1 MTAWI
6 LSSCALIAAI
16 MLLRRLLRGRMDPRL
31 TYALW
36 LLVALR
42 VLIPT
47 SLFTA
52 PVSVSGLAERSGVTE
67 AVETVREA
75 VTPKQTLVGSL
86 PENSGVTLDEYADSF
101 NSSGIHVYDV
111 APFTDTELSE
121 IRKENP
127 AFYTDTAN
135 QPLKITAELIIG
147 NLTFWRWVYAAGA
160 FVVFL
165 VLLRCNLKFY
175 ARLRRSRRL
184 YEGELPVSC
193 SLPVYVASG
202 LPSPCLFGLIHP
214 AIYLNDAALGSGHL
228 DHVLV
233 HELTH
238 RRHLDHWW
246 ALVRCACL
254 AVQWF
259 NPLVWIAAGLSRQDC
274 ETACDASAIR
284 RLGEPERLS
293 YGRTLVGMIAA
304 GSRRPSALLET
315 ATTMTGS
322 VSSIR
327 ERVTLIAKKPRMTA
341 VTLVS
346 VLLIAALA
354 VGCTFGGTKPSE
366 PSGGTPDA
374 PTETPDVSAFDS
386 APLFDLPES
395 LRDKV
400 TVVKGEADQYGV
412 TLASYYMT
420 ADYDPDSDDD
430 SWGRL
435 CYVRQLTDGQFEDAY
450 LSSCL
455 GISQRFPGR
464 DGQFFYEVCSP
475 SDVPFSDSVYA
486 ELEGVYDILYG
497 WLDGIFAADPAISP
511 IDLSATPFVDDF
523 SYGGNHMDVTIYPYN
538 DPENPDAKTW
548 TLVLS
553 QPVTQGEGGIW
564 CAERLYYGGT
574 DTEPHYI
581 LPDTDLTAAE
591 YYAQLQAQADGG
603 QAVDCST
610 AALSPDDVT
619 ARYFTDRLNSYSA
632 AYSDVYSADKGASR
646 ADGMGAAITGAN
658 SGSFTPADQAKNLYA
673 AIVGTTSD
681 LDFTIEVDDGGVTKV
696 SFSGAAPGDSGGWC
710 TNYAGNYLAGFD
722 WNTVFSDRAP
732 SGSSLTMT
740 SADGQ
745 TWLRCWSDSNL
756 VLLHQDGADSW
767 MTAAPP
773 SGPDSSR
780 TVYQTLLGIA
790 ETVLREQVFDVAVP
804 ENDASDGPTTEVGVL
819 LAYTRQVVE
828 NLKALPRW
836 VQCKPLDAAV
846 KSVTVTQYYFGSA
859 CPNFCS
865 TYALYL
871 DVGDPMSA
879 RAGEWQAG
887 AGLDTETE
895 GDYAGW
901 SVWYI
906 GSDFYYDAASRT
918 YRCGGRYTGGESLT
932 FPRALEDATLEE
944 LLDDLNFTSSG
955 NDHDNRIPRIIFE
968 RFSLRE
974 LNAALLAYHPDEPW
988 RANTIA
994 KSLGTFLSRETGS
1007 DIPAYNTVYA
1017 ALDRRFR
1024 PYLEEGSKETPPESV
1039 TYYAADY
1046 S

>member
-36 LLVALR
+36 LLAALR
-42 VLIPT
+42 VLIPAP
-47 SLFTA
+47 LFAA
-52 PVSVSGLAERSGVTE
+52 PVSVSALAERSGVTE
-67 AVETVREA
+67 AVETVRYSTER
-75 VTPKQTLVGSL
+75 QT
-86 PENSGVTLDEYADSF
+86 A
-101 NSSGIHVYDV
+101 
-111 APFTDTELSE
+111 
-121 IRKENP
+121 
-127 AFYTDTAN
+127 
-135 QPLKITAELIIG
+135 
-147 NLTFWRWVYAAGA
+147 YAAGTPSGSEA
-160 FVVFL
+160 QLPAALQEPRDWGWNVTDVHLDSSRAATAQEAGSSAGADPYTRLDVTVTHDRFAVLRVVWYAGMGLTAAWFL
-165 VLLRCNLKFY
+165 FANLRFAL
-175 ARLRRSRRL
+175 RLRRSRRP

-193 SLPVYVASG
+193 PLPVYVVSG

-214 AIYLNDAALGSGHL
+214 AIYLSDAALRSGHL

-246 ALVRCACL
+246 ALARCACL

-304 GSRRPSALLET
+304 GSRRPSVLLET

-354 VGCTFGGTKPSE
+354 VGCTFGGAKPSE

-374 PTETPDVSAFDS
+374 VEFDP

-420 ADYDPDSDDD
+420 ADYDPDSDND

-475 SDVPFSDSVYA
+475 SDVPFSDTVYA
-486 ELEGVYDILYG
+486 DLEGVYEILYG

-581 LPDTDLTAAE
+581 LPDTDLTAAD

-603 QAVDCST
+603 QAVDSSI
-610 AALSPDDVT
+610 AALSPDDVPV
-619 ARYFTDRLNSYSA
+619 RYFTDRLNSYSA

-646 ADGMGAAITGAN
+646 ADGMGAAITGPV
-658 SGSFTPADQAKNLYA
+658 TPADQAKNLYA
-673 AIVGTTSD
+673 AIAGDTTPRP
-681 LDFTIEVDDGGVTKV
+681 FTMEVDDGGVTRVDVPGAGEAVSWNSAYTGNYLSDFDWQV
-696 SFSGAAPGDSGGWC
+696 SFSG
-710 TNYAGNYLAGFD
+710 
-722 WNTVFSDRAP
+722 RAP
-732 SGSSLTMT
+732 SGASLTMT
-740 SADGQ
+740 SDDGQ
-745 TWLRCWSDSNL
+745 RWLRCWSGSDL
-756 VLLHQDGADSW
+756 VLLHQDGGDTW

-773 SGPDSSR
+773 SGPDSSQ
-780 TVYQTLLGIA
+780 TVYQTLLRVA
-790 ETVLREQVFDVAVP
+790 ETVLRQQAFDVAVP
-804 ENDASDGPTTEVGVL
+804 ESAAGDGPTAEAGVL

-846 KSVTVTQYYFGSA
+846 KSVTVTQYYFGND

-906 GSDFYYDAASRT
+906 GSHFYYDAASRT
-918 YRCGGRYTGGESLT
+918 YRCSGRYTGGEALF
-932 FPRALEDATLEE
+932 FPRSLEDATLEE
-944 LLDDLNFTSSG
+944 LLDDLNFTTTG
-955 NDHDNRIPRIIFE
+955 NDHDNRIPRRLFE
-968 RFSLRE
+968 RFSLSE
-974 LNAALLAYHPDEPW
+974 LNAALLAYHPEEPR

>member
-1 MTAWI
+1 M
-6 LSSCALIAAI
+6 
-16 MLLRRLLRGRMDPRL
+16 
-31 TYALW
+31 
-36 LLVALR
+36 
-42 VLIPT
+42 
-47 SLFTA
+47 
-52 PVSVSGLAERSGVTE
+52 GLAAAWFLFV
-67 AVETVREA
+67 
-75 VTPKQTLVGSL
+75 
-86 PENSGVTLDEYADSF
+86 
-101 NSSGIHVYDV
+101 
-111 APFTDTELSE
+111 
-121 IRKENP
+121 
-127 AFYTDTAN
+127 
-135 QPLKITAELIIG
+135 
-147 NLTFWRWVYAAGA
+147 NLRFA
-160 FVVFL
+160 L
-165 VLLRCNLKFY
+165 
-175 ARLRRSRRL
+175 RLRRSRRP
-184 YEGELPVSC
+184 YEGELPFPC
-193 SLPVYVASG
+193 PLPVYVTSG
-202 LPSPCLFGLIHP
+202 LPSPCLFGLIRP
-214 AIYLNDAALGSGHL
+214 AVYLNDAAIGSGHL

-246 ALVRCACL
+246 ALARCACL
-254 AVQWF
+254 TVQWF

-274 ETACDASAIR
+274 ETACDAAAIR

-327 ERVTLIAKKPRMTA
+327 ERVTLIAKKPKMTA

-354 VGCTFGGTKPSE
+354 VGCTFGGAKPSD
-366 PSGGTPDA
+366 TPDETPDS
-374 PTETPDVSAFDS
+374 PTETPDVSGFDP
-386 APLFDLPES
+386 APLFDLPDS
-395 LRDKV
+395 LQDKV
-400 TVVKGEADQYGV
+400 TVVKGEENRYGV
-412 TLASYYMT
+412 TLVSYYMT
-420 ADYDPDSDDD
+420 ADYDQTGDDPER
-430 SWGRL
+430 GQL
-435 CYVRQLTDGQFEDAY
+435 CYVRQLTGGQFEDAY
-450 LSSCL
+450 LSSYL
-455 GISQRFPGR
+455 VTSQRFPGQ

-475 SDVPFSDSVYA
+475 SDMPFSDATIADV
-486 ELEGVYDILYG
+486 EGLYEIYDILYD

-538 DPENPDAKTW
+538 DPENPDAETW

-564 CAERLYYGGT
+564 CAERLYYGAM
-574 DTEPHYI
+574 DADPFYI
-581 LPDTDLTAAE
+581 LPDTDLTAAD
-591 YYAQLQAQADGG
+591 YYAQLQAQADAG

-610 AALSPDDVT
+610 TPLSVYGVT
-619 ARYFTDRLNSYSA
+619 TRYFIDQLDNYFATYG
-632 AYSDVYSADKGASR
+632 DVYSANKGAAR

-658 SGSFTPADQAKNLYA
+658 SGSFTPADQAKKLYA
-673 AIVGTTSD
+673 AIVGTTSN
-681 LDFTIEVDDGGVTKV
+681 LDFTMEVDDGGVTKI
-696 SFSGAAPGDSGGWC
+696 SFSGGAVGNDGGWC
-710 TNYAGNYLAGFD
+710 TNYTGNYLADFD

-740 SADGQ
+740 SDDGQ
-745 TWLRCWSDSNL
+745 TWLRCWSDSDL

-780 TVYQTLLGIA
+780 TVYQALLYIA
-790 ETVLREQVFDVAVP
+790 ETVLRQQAFDVAVP
-804 ENDASDGPTTEVGVL
+804 EDAAGGGPTEVGVL

-828 NLKALPRW
+828 NLKALPDW
-836 VQCKPLDAAV
+836 VQCRPLDAAV
-846 KSVTVTQYYFGSA
+846 KSVTVTQTYFGGA
-859 CPNFCS
+859 CPNFCAA
-865 TYALYL
+865 YALYL

-887 AGLDTETE
+887 AGLDTETA

-906 GSDFYYDAASRT
+906 GSDFYYDAASHT
-918 YRCGGRYTGGESLT
+918 YRCGGRYTGGEVLT
-932 FPRALEDATLEE
+932 FPHALEDATLEE

-955 NDHDNRIPRIIFE
+955 SDHDNRIPRRIFE
-968 RFSLRE
+968 RFSLSK

-994 KSLGTFLSRETGS
+994 KSLGTFLNREDGS
-1007 DIPAYNTVYA
+1007 DIPAYDTVYA
-1017 ALDRRFR
+1017 ALDKRFHF
-1024 PYLEEGSKETPPESV
+1024 YLEEGSKETPPESV
-1039 TYYAADY
+1039 TYYAADF

>member
-36 LLVALR
+36 LLAALR

-67 AVETVREA
+67 AVETVRYSTER
-75 VTPKQTLVGSL
+75 QT
-86 PENSGVTLDEYADSF
+86 A
-101 NSSGIHVYDV
+101 
-111 APFTDTELSE
+111 
-121 IRKENP
+121 
-127 AFYTDTAN
+127 
-135 QPLKITAELIIG
+135 
-147 NLTFWRWVYAAGA
+147 YAAGTPSGSEA
-160 FVVFL
+160 QLPAALQEPRDWGWNVTDVHLDSSRAATAQEAGGSAGADPYTRLDVTVTHDRFAVLRIVWYTGMGLAAVWFLFVN
-165 VLLRCNLKFY
+165 LRFAL
-175 ARLRRSRRL
+175 RLRRSRRPC
-184 YEGELPVSC
+184 EGELPVPC
-193 SLPVYVASG
+193 PLPVYVVSG
-202 LPSPCLFGLIHP
+202 LPSPCLFGLIRP
-214 AIYLNDAALGSGHL
+214 AVYLNDAALGSGHL

-274 ETACDASAIR
+274 ETACDAAAIR

-327 ERVTLIAKKPRMTA
+327 ERVTLIAKKPKMTA

-354 VGCTFGGTKPSE
+354 VGCTFGGAKPSDTPDE
-366 PSGGTPDA
+366 TPDA
-374 PTETPDVSAFDS
+374 PTETPDTSAFDS

-400 TVVKGEADQYGV
+400 TVVKGEANRYGV
-412 TLASYYMT
+412 TLAAYYMT
-420 ADYDPDSDDD
+420 ADYDPDSDDPT
-430 SWGRL
+430 WGRL
-435 CYVRQLTDGQFEDAY
+435 CFVRQLTDGQFEDAY
-450 LSSCL
+450 LESYL
-455 GISQRFPGR
+455 VTSQRFSGR
-464 DGQFFYEVCSP
+464 DGQHIYEVCSP
-475 SDVPFSDSVYA
+475 SDMPFSDAVYA
-486 ELEGVYDILYG
+486 DVEGVEEILYD

-511 IDLSATPFVDDF
+511 IDMSATPFVDNF

-538 DPENPDAKTW
+538 DPENPDAETW

-574 DTEPHYI
+574 DTDPYYI

-610 AALSPDDVT
+610 ASLSADDVT
-619 ARYFTDRLNSYSA
+619 ARYFTDWLDSYSA

-681 LDFTIEVDDGGVTKV
+681 LDFTMEVDDGGVTKV

-740 SADGQ
+740 SDDGQ
-745 TWLRCWSDSNL
+745 TWLRCWSDSDL

-780 TVYQTLLGIA
+780 TVYQTLLDIA
-790 ETVLREQVFDVAVP
+790 ETILRQQAFDVAVP
-804 ENDASDGPTTEVGVL
+804 EDDASDGPTTEVGVL

-828 NLKALPRW
+828 NLKALPDW

-846 KSVTVTQYYFGSA
+846 KSVTVTQYYFGNT

-895 GDYAGW
+895 GNYAGW

-906 GSDFYYDAASRT
+906 GSDFYYDAANRT

-932 FPRALEDATLEE
+932 FPHALEDATLEE

-955 NDHDNRIPRIIFE
+955 NDHDNFIPRVIFE
-968 RFSLRE
+968 RFSLSE

-994 KSLGTFLSRETGS
+994 KSLGTFLNREDGS
-1007 DIPAYNTVYA
+1007 DIPAYDTVYV
-1017 ALDRRFR
+1017 ALDERFH
-1024 PYLEEGSKETPPESV
+1024 PYLEEGSKETPPEPV
-1039 TYYAADY
+1039 TYYAADF

>member
-574 DTEPHYI
+574 DTEPYYI

-646 ADGMGAAITGAN
+646 ADGMGAAITGPV
-658 SGSFTPADQAKNLYA
+658 TPADQAKNLYA
-673 AIVGTTSD
+673 AIAGDTTPRP
-681 LDFTIEVDDGGVTKV
+681 FTMEVDDGGVTRVDVPGAGEAV
-696 SFSGAAPGDSGGWC
+696 SWTSAY
-710 TNYAGNYLAGFD
+710 TGNYLADFD
-722 WNTVFSDRAP
+722 WQVSFSDRAP
-732 SGSSLTMT
+732 SGASLTMA

-745 TWLRCWSDSNL
+745 RWLRCWSDSDL
-756 VLLHQDGADSW
+756 VLLHQDGGDTW

-773 SGPDSSR
+773 SGPDSSQ
-780 TVYQTLLGIA
+780 TVYQTLLRVA
-790 ETVLREQVFDVAVP
+790 ETVLRQQAFDVAVP
-804 ENDASDGPTTEVGVL
+804 ESAAGDGPTAEAGVL

-828 NLKALPRW
+828 NLKALPDW
-836 VQCKPLDAAV
+836 VRCKPLDAAV

-859 CPNFCS
+859 CPNFCAA
-865 TYALYL
+865 YALYL
-871 DVGDPMSA
+871 DVGAPMSA

-906 GSDFYYDAASRT
+906 GSHFYYDAQSRA
-918 YRCGGRYTGGESLT
+918 YRCSGRYTGGEALF
-932 FPRALEDATLEE
+932 FPRALDEATLEE

-1007 DIPAYNTVYA
+1007 DIPAYDTVYA

>member
-36 LLVALR
+36 LLAALR
-42 VLIPT
+42 VLIPAP
-47 SLFTA
+47 LFAA
-52 PVSVSGLAERSGVTE
+52 PVSVSALAERSGVTE
-67 AVETVREA
+67 AVETVRYSTER
-75 VTPKQTLVGSL
+75 QT
-86 PENSGVTLDEYADSF
+86 A
-101 NSSGIHVYDV
+101 
-111 APFTDTELSE
+111 
-121 IRKENP
+121 
-127 AFYTDTAN
+127 
-135 QPLKITAELIIG
+135 
-147 NLTFWRWVYAAGA
+147 YAAGTPSGSEA
-160 FVVFL
+160 QLPAALQEPRDWGWNVTDVHLDSSRAATAQEAGSSAGADPYTRLDVTVTHDRFAVLRVVWYAGMGLTAAWFL
-165 VLLRCNLKFY
+165 FANLRFAL
-175 ARLRRSRRL
+175 RLRRSRRP

-193 SLPVYVASG
+193 PLPVYVVSG

-214 AIYLNDAALGSGHL
+214 AIYLSDAALRSGHL

-246 ALVRCACL
+246 ALARCACL

-304 GSRRPSALLET
+304 GSRRPSVLLET

-354 VGCTFGGTKPSE
+354 VGCTFGGAKPSE

-374 PTETPDVSAFDS
+374 VEFDP

-420 ADYDPDSDDD
+420 ADYDPDSDND

-475 SDVPFSDSVYA
+475 SDVPFSDTVYA
-486 ELEGVYDILYG
+486 DLEGVYEILYG

-581 LPDTDLTAAE
+581 LPDTDLTAAD

-603 QAVDCST
+603 QAVDSSI
-610 AALSPDDVT
+610 AALSPDDVPV
-619 ARYFTDRLNSYSA
+619 RYFTDRLNSYSA

-646 ADGMGAAITGAN
+646 ADGMGAAITGPV
-658 SGSFTPADQAKNLYA
+658 TPADQAKNLYA
-673 AIVGTTSD
+673 AIAGDTTPRP
-681 LDFTIEVDDGGVTKV
+681 FTMEVDDGGVTRVDVPGAGEAVSWNSAYTGNYLSDFDWQV
-696 SFSGAAPGDSGGWC
+696 SFSG
-710 TNYAGNYLAGFD
+710 
-722 WNTVFSDRAP
+722 RAP
-732 SGSSLTMT
+732 SGASLTMT
-740 SADGQ
+740 SDDGQ
-745 TWLRCWSDSNL
+745 RWLRCWSGSDL
-756 VLLHQDGADSW
+756 VLLHQDGGDTW

-773 SGPDSSR
+773 SGPDSSQ
-780 TVYQTLLGIA
+780 TVYQTLLRVA
-790 ETVLREQVFDVAVP
+790 ETVLRQQAFDVAVP
-804 ENDASDGPTTEVGVL
+804 ESAAGDGPTAEAGVL

-846 KSVTVTQYYFGSA
+846 KSVTVTQYYFGND

-906 GSDFYYDAASRT
+906 GSHFYYDAASRT
-918 YRCGGRYTGGESLT
+918 YRCSGRYTGGEALF
-932 FPRALEDATLEE
+932 FPRSLEE

-955 NDHDNRIPRIIFE
+955 NDHDNRIPRRLFE
-968 RFSLRE
+968 RFSLSE
-974 LNAALLAYHPDEPW
+974 LNAALLAYHPEEPR